1 MKIVGIHPDL
11 QTLAGHTRL
20 FYSMMDIFKM
30 LGHKVTVIGRSEKE
44 TRVKTRIRSPVFGE
58 TEVTVR
64 EGMRMK
70 HFELEDFRQYHPV
83 KHLTLK
89 DIELLEIPLSQ
100 PFMYFDKK
108 AIKVLR
114 KADTVFTDAEIYVKL
129 PERMPSIE
137 NKMIQYVHFPLQ
149 SLQPVNGRPPSMIW
163 ANSQFTAKHVKE
175 FWGLNAEIVHPPI
188 YCDIYQNNRG
198 FKSRSYDA
206 VMFARLHPDKFT
218 VLNELKGYRVAVV
231 GSSYGFEKEVPR
243 WVTLYENATLN
254 QVVDVLS
261 KSKVYVHAKGF
272 GTYMG
277 GKESLPEHLGI
288 TILEAMAAGCV
299 PIVPDAGGPPEIVGF
314 NEKHGFLF
322 HNANELRGII
332 SRLLQNEP
340 LWRQYHERS
349 LARAKDFDVSVVSGR
364 VGGLLRRMQKVA

>member
-1 MKIVGIHPDL
+1 MIAGIHPDL
-11 QTLAGHTRL
+11 QTLAGNTGL
-20 FYSMMDIFKM
+20 FYTMMDIFKL
-30 LGHKVTVIGRSEKE
+30 LGHKVKIIGRIEKE
-44 TRVKTRIRSPVFGE
+44 TRVKTKIRSPVFGE
-58 TEVTVR
+58 TEVTIR
-64 EGMRMK
+64 EGIRMK
-70 HFELEDFRQYHPV
+70 HFELRDLRQYHPI
-83 KHLTLK
+83 KHLTLE
-89 DIELLEIPLSQ
+89 DIELLEIPLSH

-114 KADTVFTDAEIYVKL
+114 KADAVFTDAEIYVKL
-129 PERMPSIE
+129 PERIPGIE

-149 SLQPVNGRPPSMIW
+149 SLQPVKDRPPSMVW
-163 ANSQFTAKHVKE
+163 ANSRFTANHVQK
-175 FWGLNAEIVHPPI
+175 FWGLHVEIVHPPV
-188 YCDIYQNNRG
+188 YCDIYRNDRG
-198 FKSRSYDA
+198 FKSRPYDV

-231 GSSYGFEKEVPR
+231 GSSYGFEKEIPS
-243 WVTLYENATLN
+243 WVTLHENATLN

-277 GKESLPEHLGI
+277 GRESLPEHLGI

-314 NEKHGFLF
+314 NEGHGFLF
-322 HNANELRGII
+322 HNANELRDII

-340 LWRQYHERS
+340 LWRQNHERS
-349 LARAKDFDVSVVSGR
+349 LTRAKDFDVSVVNGR
-364 VGGLLRRMQKVA
+364 VDGLLRRIQKAT